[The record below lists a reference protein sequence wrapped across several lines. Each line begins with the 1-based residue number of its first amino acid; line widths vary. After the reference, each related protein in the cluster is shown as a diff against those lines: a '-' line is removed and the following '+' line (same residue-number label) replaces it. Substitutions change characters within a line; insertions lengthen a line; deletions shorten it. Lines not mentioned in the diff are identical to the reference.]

1 MNKEKILDFCKE
13 KHKNQKRK
21 GGEPYINHLI
31 ETAKVSIE
39 ILNELSNKYSYLIGE
54 INDIYIAALLHDT
67 IEDTNT
73 DYEDIL
79 ELTNEKVTSWVTSLS
94 NDKRLPSEMRR
105 FLYYEKISTSCI
117 EIKIIKQADI
127 FSNLNGLNGKEEYKW
142 ISQFIEKA
150 KMTLESLKPE
160 LFNTKYYIECQKLID
175 KFQKSGDTLLISPFD

>member
-1 MNKEKILDFCKE
+1 MNKEEVLNFCKKRHE
-13 KHKNQKRK
+13 NQRRK

-39 ILNELSNKYSYLIGE
+39 ILNELSNKYSFLIDE
-54 INDIYIAALLHDT
+54 ISDIYAAALLHDT

-79 ELTNEKVTSWVTSLS
+79 ELANEKVASWVASLS

-105 FLYYEKISTSCI
+105 FLYYKKIGNSCI

-127 FSNLNGLNGKEEYKW
+127 FSNLNGLNGKEEDKW
-142 ISQFIEKA
+142 IYQFIKKA
-150 KMTLESLKPE
+150 KMSSESLKPE
-160 LFNTKYYIECQKLID
+160 LFNTKYYIECQKLIHQWGR
-175 KFQKSGDTLLISPFD
+175 KLRKLGTATY